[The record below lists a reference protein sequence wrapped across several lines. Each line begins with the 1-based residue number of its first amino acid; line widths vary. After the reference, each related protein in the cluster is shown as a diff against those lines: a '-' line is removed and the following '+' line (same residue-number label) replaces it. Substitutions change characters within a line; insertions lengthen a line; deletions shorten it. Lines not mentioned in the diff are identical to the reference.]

1 MMRPMKL
8 AGSELIFGKG
18 CLEHLKTL
26 KGIRAIIIMSGPILK
41 KTGILGKVVGYLKEA
56 NIESMVFD
64 EVEPEPS
71 FTTVWKGAKVMKR
84 YKPDLIIALGGGS
97 PMDAAKTMWIC
108 YENPQINALA
118 DILPP
123 KSIPKLRK
131 KARLVCIPSTSGTA
145 SEVSRSVVIADE
157 KTKIKYGIG
166 NMELI
171 PDIAICD
178 PEVTASMPPK
188 ITAETGLDA
197 LTHAIEAYLSRRAN
211 YISDV
216 FAVQAVKDIFKY
228 LPKTYNE
235 GTNLDYREKM
245 LNASLIAGLAF
256 TNVSLGIVHSMAHT
270 LGSCFGIPH
279 GLANAII
286 LPYVI
291 EYNGT
296 NTAAAYRYKILANEL
311 GLEDF
316 VAAIKELNKK
326 LNIPPNFSN
335 IITDEKEYYAKL
347 ESMATLALNDGCT
360 KTNPIIPSVE
370 DLIELYKK
378 VYTFKGLESY
388 L

>member
-8 AGSELIFGKG
+8 AGSELMFGKG

-26 KGIRAIIIMSGPILK
+26 KGSRAMIVMSGSILE
-41 KTGILGKVVGYLKEA
+41 KTGILGKVVAYLKEA

-71 FTTVWKGAKVMKR
+71 FTTVWKGAEAMKE

-97 PMDAAKTMWIC
+97 PMDAAKAMWVC
-108 YENPQINALA
+108 YEHPQINALA

-123 KSIPKLRK
+123 KPIPKLRE

-145 SEVSRSVVIADE
+145 SEVSRSVVITDE
-157 KTKIKYGIG
+157 KTKIKHGIG
-166 NMELI
+166 DMEMM

-216 FAVQAVKDIFKY
+216 LAVQAVKDIFEY
-228 LPKTYNE
+228 LPKVYNE
-235 GTNLDYREKM
+235 GANLDYREKM

-270 LGSCFGIPH
+270 LGSCFGVPH
-279 GLANAII
+279 GLADAVI
-286 LPYVI
+286 LPYII
-291 EYNGT
+291 EYNSA
-296 NTAAAYRYKILANEL
+296 NTVAADRYKALANEL
-311 GLEDF
+311 GVEDF
-316 VAAIKELNKK
+316 VAAIKELNEK
-326 LNIPPNFSN
+326 LNIPIGFSGV
-335 IITDEKEYYAKL
+335 ITDEEKYYAKL
-347 ESMATLALNDGCT
+347 EDMATLALNDGCT
-360 KTNPIIPSVE
+360 KTNPIIPSIE
-370 DLIELYKK
+370 DLIELFKK
-378 VYTFKGLESY
+378 VYY
-388 L
+388 V

>member
-8 AGSELIFGKG
+8 AGSELMFGKG

-26 KGIRAIIIMSGPILK
+26 KGSRAMIVMSGPILE
-41 KTGILGKVVGYLKEA
+41 KTGILGKVVAYLKEA

-71 FTTVWKGAKVMKR
+71 FTTVWKGAEAMKE

-97 PMDAAKTMWIC
+97 PMDAAKAMWVC
-108 YENPQINALA
+108 YEHPQINALA

-123 KSIPKLRK
+123 KPIPKLRE

-145 SEVSRSVVIADE
+145 SEVSRSVVITDE
-157 KTKIKYGIG
+157 KTKIKHGIG
-166 NMELI
+166 NMEMM

-216 FAVQAVKDIFKY
+216 LAVQAVKDIFEY
-228 LPKTYNE
+228 LPKVYNE
-235 GTNLDYREKM
+235 GANLDYREKM

-270 LGSCFGIPH
+270 LGSCFGVPH
-279 GLANAII
+279 GLADAVI
-286 LPYVI
+286 LPYII
-291 EYNGT
+291 EYNSAS
-296 NTAAAYRYKILANEL
+296 TAAADRYKALANEL
-311 GLEDF
+311 GVEDF
-316 VAAIKELNKK
+316 VAAIKELNEK
-326 LNIPPNFSN
+326 LNIPPGFSGV
-335 IITDEKEYYAKL
+335 ITDEEKYYAKL
-347 ESMATLALNDGCT
+347 EDMATLALNDGCT
-360 KTNPIIPSVE
+360 KTNPIIPSIE
-370 DLIELYKK
+370 DLIELFKK
-378 VYTFKGLESY
+378 VYY
-388 L
+388 V